1 MLKEEFKNA
10 IYDNK
15 KCTFDFLYFVS
26 TRRKHDSGYYMIEVY
41 GKDEGKFY
49 ELTRC
54 SDVLDLAGIHLET
67 EKYWNLV
74 SIDVPEPG
82 VFRMFIHQDRLKF
95 CTPLKG
101 CSSFFIK
108 VVEENNEKSD
118 TL

>member
-54 SDVLDLAGIHLET
+54 SDVLDLSGLHLMT
-67 EKYWNLV
+67 EKYWSLV

-82 VFRMFIHQDRLKF
+82 VFRMFIHQNKLKF

-101 CSSFFIK
+101 CSSFYIK
-108 VVEENNEKSD
+108 VVEENNEESD

>member
-1 MLKEEFKNA
+1 MLKEEFKTA
-10 IYDNK
+10 IYDSEKN
-15 KCTFDFLYFVS
+15 TFDFLYFVS

-54 SDVLDLAGIHLET
+54 SDVLDLSGLHFMT
-67 EKYWNLV
+67 EKYWSLV

-82 VFRMFIHQDRLKF
+82 VFRMFIHQRQLKF
-95 CTPLKG
+95 HVPFKG
-101 CSSFFIK
+101 CSSFHIE
-108 VVEENNEKSD
+108 VVEENNEKSN